1 LVLKDKKILIINSID
16 IKLNKIIGQKESIT
30 MISLQLQLS
39 MAPLIRFVNLIQIRI
54 VTVTQSHIM
63 NNLMTYIM
71 T

>member
-1 LVLKDKKILIINSID
+1 
-16 IKLNKIIGQKESIT
+16 